1 MMTIDKIKNIY
12 KGEVNTLNNTDNIN
26 RISIPKGE
34 DSLLKKEEVGDSID
48 ISNKGKKILNISG
61 KLNQHVPINS
71 TVYVDT
77 GTILKIMDF
86 STNNKEYQWSEMGK
100 DTEKRWVV
108 INGQRF
114 ESPLSEEE
122 KRLMR
127 NASKTMLDYIKEAE
141 DERLERDRKRGIKT
155 NLSLGED
162 GKLNT
167 SDNIDDPNIKNL
179 MNNEV
184 VCNMLSEMIGKG
196 ILSNISISV

>member
-1 MMTIDKIKNIY
+1 MMTIDKVKNIY
-12 KGEVNTLNNTDNIN
+12 KGEINTLNHSDNIN

-34 DSLLKKEEVGDSID
+34 GSLLKKEEIGDSID

-167 SDNIDDPNIKNL
+167 SDNIEDPNIKNL

-196 ILSNISISV
+196 ILNNISISV

>member
-1 MMTIDKIKNIY
+1 MMTIDKINNIY
-12 KGEVNTLNNTDNIN
+12 KGEVNTLNNSDNIN

-34 DSLLKKEEVGDSID
+34 DSLLKKEESGDSID

>member
-1 MMTIDKIKNIY
+1 MMTIDKINNIY
-12 KGEVNTLNNTDNIN
+12 KGEVNTLNNSDNIN

-184 VCNMLSEMIGKG
+184 VCNMLSEMMSKG
-196 ILSNISISV
+196 ILNNISISV